1 MRIPHLII
9 STMFI
14 GIAAASAGAQS
25 QPASPASSSSRMSAA
40 AGEFSW
46 KDFISSSGAQAK
58 LPPVGLKTPDSDKS
72 SACYSIRDYQFS
84 RTPDSNVMKPSG
96 YFECEPASKFQL
108 KEILTTHK

>member
-1 MRIPHLII
+1 MRIPHLVV

-14 GIAAASAGAQS
+14 GMAAVSAGAQS

-46 KDFISSSGAQAK
+46 KDFVSPAGAQAK
-58 LPPVGLKTPDSDKS
+58 LPPVTLKALDSAKN

-96 YFECEPASKFQL
+96 YSECEPASMFQL
-108 KEILTTHK
+108 REILTKHK

>member
-1 MRIPHLII
+1 
-9 STMFI
+9 MFI
-14 GIAAASAGAQS
+14 GMAAVSTGAQS
-25 QPASPASSSSRMSAA
+25 QPASGSSQMSTA

-46 KDFISSSGAQAK
+46 KDFISPAGAQAK
-58 LPPVGLKTPDSDKS
+58 LPPVGHPGSPGLKTPDSDKS

-96 YFECEPASKFQL
+96 YSECEPASKFQL